1 MHLAPLPGQ
10 IASKAHI
17 KSEPPAQTA
26 AGTSAT
32 CLEPGARGIL
42 LLHPIACLMT
52 AVKTSRGLLQS
63 TRGGCT
69 RVSEQVSLMIFVSV
83 RVDPAC
89 ITANF
94 LQVAPSSEPPD
105 PHSHPPELGHQLRKT
120 AARAGSSIAL
130 RDLKDIQ
137 QQLRG
142 NALDAIVADF
152 SVHVARDH
160 RCVRRSASRSQSRNV
175 TDTIPFFAIAFSTEY
190 QSALTPKMADL

>member
-1 MHLAPLPGQ
+1 
-10 IASKAHI
+10 
-17 KSEPPAQTA
+17 
-26 AGTSAT
+26 
-32 CLEPGARGIL
+32 
-42 LLHPIACLMT
+42 
-52 AVKTSRGLLQS
+52 
-63 TRGGCT
+63 
-69 RVSEQVSLMIFVSV
+69 MIFVSV

-89 ITANF
+89 ITANL

-105 PHSHPPELGHQLRKT
+105 NSHPPELGHKLRKT

-160 RCVRRSASRSQSRNV
+160 RCVRPSPSNSSAGRPGGGIPLVTKPSRHDAIMPSIRGATVSRWEEEKAERSRRSLARLTKALLRIFPSAVLSGALGR
-175 TDTIPFFAIAFSTEY
+175 PFVPRTPRLAIDSYWGAHLLRADRLARALAGRSEAP
-190 QSALTPKMADL
+190 SA

>member
-1 MHLAPLPGQ
+1 
-10 IASKAHI
+10 
-17 KSEPPAQTA
+17 
-26 AGTSAT
+26 
-32 CLEPGARGIL
+32 
-42 LLHPIACLMT
+42 
-52 AVKTSRGLLQS
+52 
-63 TRGGCT
+63 
-69 RVSEQVSLMIFVSV
+69 MIFVSV

-89 ITANF
+89 ITANL
-94 LQVAPSSEPPD
+94 LQVAPPSEPPD
-105 PHSHPPELGHQLRKT
+105 PHSHPPELSHKLRKT

-175 TDTIPFFAIAFSTEY
+175 TDTIPFFAGATFNRVPVGVNAKNGGFIDLVPLVDPNKAPPPLE
-190 QSALTPKMADL
+190 LADQRLFRSWTATTLGES